1 MKNDKINGGDMRLN
15 LAQKSKAIYQH
26 TIKQPIGQI
35 KPLVRKIGRSMD
47 IARSKS
53 ITHFAPRKIVTP
65 IRPVQEKKQFD
76 IGHTRHPIN
85 LATNAP
91 KVVVDNSA
99 KAIKDAAIAEAFSRL
114 SDEQKKSKENFK
126 RKSKIF
132 NIVLAIITTVLIILY
147 FVLTNSNIL
156 VGFASAQTGI
166 NATFPEYRPDGF
178 DRSGPVSSSDD
189 QVVINFSSA
198 SSKKQFS
205 LTQKKSSW
213 DSSVIKDK
221 VSQDSDGE
229 FITTEDRGLTIFSH
243 NGNASWVNG
252 GILYTIAGD
261 AQLST
266 DQIRRIA
273 ASL

>member
-1 MKNDKINGGDMRLN
+1 MKNEKMNGADMRLN
-15 LAQKSKAIYQH
+15 FAQKSKAIYQH

-53 ITHFAPRKIVTP
+53 INHFEPRKIIAPARP
-65 IRPVQEKKQFD
+65 IQEPKQFNV
-76 IGHTRHPIN
+76 GQQRHPMTV
-85 LATNAP
+85 ATIAP
-91 KVVVDNSA
+91 KAIVDTTPVVT
-99 KAIKDAAIAEAFSRL
+99 KEAAIAEAFSKL
-114 SDEQKKSKENFK
+114 SDEQKRSRENFK
-126 RKSKIF
+126 RKSKLF
-132 NIVLAIITTVLIILY
+132 NIILATVTAILIILY

-156 VGFASAQTGI
+156 VSIASAQTGI
-166 NATFPEYRPDGF
+166 NASFPEYKPEGF
-178 DRSGPVSSSDD
+178 DRSGPITSTDNQVGISFISS
-189 QVVINFSSA
+189 

-205 LTQKKSSW
+205 LVQKKSSW
-213 DSSVIKDK
+213 DSSAVKDK
-221 VSQDSDGE
+221 VSQDSNGE
-229 FITTEDRGLTIFSH
+229 FITTEDSGLTIYSH

-252 GILYTIAGD
+252 GILYTISGD